1 MGWSN
6 WSGSVSSPATVAYP
20 RDEGELAALVQG
32 AAKVRAVGAGHSF
45 MPLCASDAAII
56 SLDAMTGDLAIAAD
70 RRTARIPAGWS
81 ITRLTAALWA
91 QALALANPGDD
102 DPQPMADRVQ
112 TAERSLG

>member
-45 MPLCASDAAII
+45 MPLCASDAAIV

-70 RRTARIPAGWS
+70 RKTARIPAGWS
-81 ITRLTAALWA
+81 IRRSEER
-91 QALALANPGDD
+91 
-102 DPQPMADRVQ
+102 RVGQ
-112 TAERSLG
+112 GCVSTCSSRGSPYH